1 MFSSR
6 KLGWE
11 WKGDLGDFWIIENFI
26 ILEKG
31 EKTMEEKTLSVY
43 KLSLNTVVTL
53 FKILNRQID
62 LEQENKPSNIIIK
75 GSLSVKR

>member
-1 MFSSR
+1 
-6 KLGWE
+6 
-11 WKGDLGDFWIIENFI
+11 
-26 ILEKG
+26 
-31 EKTMEEKTLSVY
+31 MEEKTLSVY